1 MGSRAVTGVGGCG
14 EIRRALGVYLLGAV
28 GPAERAAVDGHLA
41 GCAGC
46 REELAGL
53 AALPGRLAS
62 VPVPDVTRMTTLD
75 TPAGWDGSCQPG
87 GTLRPLLVYAA
98 ALRRH
103 LVWRRVV
110 AAAALAT
117 AAVFTGGAVIA
128 SGRTH
133 PPAPDPAAVAWQ
145 WPAAVHGSNPA
156 TGAAATVRFRP
167 QPWGVELRVQVS
179 GIAPGTRCV
188 VQVLGPGGQEVA
200 GGWVVRAAGASPW
213 YPASTPF
220 SVSRVRGF
228 AVSTA
233 AGRAL
238 VSVPVR

>member
-1 MGSRAVTGVGGCG
+1 MGTRAVTGAGGCR
-14 EIRRALGVYLLGAV
+14 EIRGVLGVYLLGAI
-28 GPAERAAVDGHLA
+28 GPAERAAVDSHLA

-62 VPVPDVTRMTTLD
+62 VPVPDVTRMTLD
-75 TPAGWDGSCQPG
+75 TPAGRDGSCPPG
-87 GTLRPLLVYAA
+87 GMLRSLLVRAA

-103 LVWRRVV
+103 LMWRRVA
-110 AAAALAT
+110 AAAALAA
-117 AAVFTGGAVIA
+117 AAVITGGAVAA
-128 SGRTH
+128 SGVSH
-133 PPAPDPAAVAWQ
+133 PPALNAAAVAWQ
-145 WPAAVHGSNPA
+145 WSAAVHGSNPA
-156 TGAAATVRFRP
+156 TGAAATVRYRP

-188 VQVLGPGGQEVA
+188 VQVLGPDGREVA
-200 GGWVVRAAGASPW
+200 GGWVVWSAGAGPW
-213 YPASTPF
+213 YPASAPF

-233 AGRAL
+233 TGRAL

>member
-1 MGSRAVTGVGGCG
+1 MGTRAVTGVAGCG
-14 EIRRALGVYLLGAV
+14 DIRETLGVYLLGAI

-62 VPVPDVTRMTTLD
+62 MPVSDVTRMTLD
-75 TPAGWDGSCQPG
+75 TPAGRAGRWPPG
-87 GTLRPLLVYAA
+87 GTLRPLVRAA

-103 LVWRRVV
+103 LMWRRV
-110 AAAALAT
+110 AAAAGLAA
-117 AAVFTGGAVIA
+117 AAVFTGGAVTA
-128 SGRTH
+128 SGGTY

-156 TGAAATVRFRP
+156 TGAAVTVRYRP

-188 VQVLGPGGQEVA
+188 VQVIGPGGREVA
-200 GGWVVRAAGASPW
+200 GGWVVRPAGAGSW
-213 YPASTPF
+213 YPASAPF